1 MPDIKLHLPANSRFS
16 SSLNEID
23 AAMKEIFLMEM
34 RIADPRDKSHKQE
47 NITDK
52 VRDFLW
58 EPDRV
63 FQVDEMTTE
72 DIFDTWLLR
81 HSQVN
86 KNIDVTYPL
95 LAYKQNDIKDVFWG
109 TGNRYKQWEITV
121 PPANSEIEVG
131 DTVVIKDRNN
141 YKLFGLRGIVKEIVS
156 EQNNEFYILEYEN
169 TNTKIVDDKKKP
181 VLFTKE
187 VLGQLGNKSPITYK
201 AKAMTGSYSAVVLVD
216 NRDEAQYI
224 RDHLILRCNDANIW
238 FRYSSPTINNTENQI
253 YTVFQVPTLER
264 YPDHTDRLKGK
275 GYIYG
280 VGWDVD
286 IWAALTDTPMPAEI
300 IEMIRMNLKIK
311 NEERYQKIIIT
322 K

>member
-1 MPDIKLHLPANSRFS
+1 MPDITLNIPQNSRFS

-23 AAMKEIFLMEM
+23 LAMREIFLTEM
-34 RIADPRDKSHKQE
+34 LIADPRDKSHRQS
-47 NITDK
+47 NLGQDTS
-52 VRDFLW
+52 FLW
-58 EPDRV
+58 ERDRV

-81 HSQVN
+81 NSQNN

-95 LAYKQNDIKDVFWG
+95 LAYKQNEIKDVFWG
-109 TGNRYKQWEITV
+109 TGNRYKEWEITV
-121 PPANSEIEVG
+121 PPANSAIEVS
-131 DTVVIKDRNN
+131 DLVVIKDRSN
-141 YKLFGLRGIVKEIVS
+141 KVLFGTRAIVDEIVS
-156 EQNNEFYILEYEN
+156 EQNNEFYILKYEN
-169 TNTKIVDDKKKP
+169 TGNRIKDNKNKP
-181 VLFTKE
+181 ILFSRE
-187 VLGQLGNKSPITYK
+187 ILGQFGDKSPITYK

-238 FRYSSPTINNTENQI
+238 FKYASPTIANTENQI
-253 YTVFQVPTLER
+253 YTIFKVPTLER
-264 YPDHTDRLKGK
+264 YPSSTDRLKGK

-286 IWAALTDTPMPAEI
+286 IWAALTDTPLPANI

-311 NEERYQKIIIT
+311 NEEKAQRIIIT

>member
-1 MPDIKLHLPANSRFS
+1 MPDITLNIPNNSRFS

-23 AAMKEIFLMEM
+23 LAIREIFLTEM
-34 RIADPRDKSHKQE
+34 RIADPRDKTHKQI
-47 NITDK
+47 NITDQ
-52 VRDFLW
+52 DASFLW
-58 EPDRV
+58 ERDRV

-81 HSQVN
+81 NSQNN
-86 KNIDVTYPL
+86 KNVDVTYPL

-121 PPANSEIEVG
+121 PRPDCDIEIG
-131 DTVVIKDRNN
+131 DIVVIKDRSS
-141 YKLFGLRGIVKEIVS
+141 KVLFGTRAIVEDIV
-156 EQNNEFYILEYEN
+156 ENGYILAYEN
-169 TNTKIVDDKKKP
+169 TGKIIKDLKNKP
-181 VLFTKE
+181 IIFTKE
-187 VLGQLGNKSPITYK
+187 VIGQLGNKLPITFK

-216 NRDEAQYI
+216 NRDEAQYL

-238 FRYSSPTINNTENQI
+238 FKYKSPAIEGVENQI
-253 YTVFQVPTLER
+253 YTIFKVPTLER
-264 YPDHTDRLKGK
+264 YPSNTDRLKGK

-286 IWAALTDTPMPAEI
+286 IWAALTDTPMPTEI
-300 IEMIRMNLKIK
+300 IEMIRMNLKMK

>member
-1 MPDIKLHLPANSRFS
+1 MPDIKLTIPKNSRFS

-23 AAMKEIFLMEM
+23 LAMREIFLTEM
-34 RIADPRDKSHKQE
+34 RIADPRDKTHKQLSV
-47 NITDK
+47 TDQ
-52 VRDFLW
+52 DPSFLW
-58 EPDRV
+58 ERDRV

-72 DIFDTWLLR
+72 DVFDTWLLR
-81 HSQVN
+81 YSQTN
-86 KNIDVTYPL
+86 KNVDVTYPL
-95 LAYKQNDIKDVFWG
+95 LAYKQNDINDVFWG

-121 PPANSEIEVG
+121 PRPNCDIEIG
-131 DTVVIKDRNN
+131 DVVVIKDRSN
-141 YKLFGLRGIVKEIVS
+141 KVLFGTRAIVKNIV
-156 EQNNEFYILEYEN
+156 ENGYILTYESSDRVIKDAKN
-169 TNTKIVDDKKKP
+169 KPIV
-181 VLFTKE
+181 FSKE
-187 VLGQLGNKSPITYK
+187 VLGQMGNKLPITFK

-238 FRYSSPTINNTENQI
+238 FRYGSPTIEGAENQI
-253 YTVFQVPTLER
+253 YTIFKVPTLER
-264 YPDHTDRLKGK
+264 YPTNNDRLKGK

-286 IWAALTDTPMPAEI
+286 IWAALTDTPLPANI

-311 NEERYQKIIIT
+311 NEERYQKIIIN